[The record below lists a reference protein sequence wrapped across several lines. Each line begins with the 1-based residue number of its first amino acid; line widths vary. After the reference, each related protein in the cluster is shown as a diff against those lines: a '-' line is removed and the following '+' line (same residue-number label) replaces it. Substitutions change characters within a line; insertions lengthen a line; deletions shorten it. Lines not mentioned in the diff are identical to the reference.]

1 MGKEDQAVA
10 RRTLKNR
17 PLIGV
22 TGPVKRGWTAWIF
35 ASYALRLAGARTCRL
50 TPASSSPP
58 EPLDGLVIGGGDD
71 IDPERYDQ
79 VARLSIRLDRERDAL
94 EWEMLEQAAQ
104 GDIPVLGICRG
115 AQLLNIFYGG
125 SLHHDLMDVFE
136 NLVLRRTV
144 LPRKRIDIDST
155 TRLAEIMGV
164 TEVRVNSLHHQA
176 VDRLATDFQIAAKD
190 DDGIIQ
196 AIENTQRRFMIGVQW
211 HPEYLPQSRPHQR
224 IFSELVQ
231 AAATLRLRRS

>member
-1 MGKEDQAVA
+1 MA
-10 RRTLKNR
+10 RRTLRNR
-17 PLIGV
+17 PLIAV

-35 ASYALRLAGARTCRL
+35 AHYALRLAGARTCRL
-50 TPASSSPP
+50 TPASPKPP

-79 VARLSIRLDRERDAL
+79 VAKLSIRIDRERDAL
-94 EWEMLEQAAQ
+94 EWEMLKQAAQ
-104 GDIPVLGICRG
+104 EDIPVLGICRG

-125 SLHHDLMDVFE
+125 SLHHDLMEVFE

-144 LPRKRIDIDST
+144 LPRKRIDIDPT

-164 TEVRVNSLHHQA
+164 SEVRVNSLHHQA
-176 VDRLATDFQIAAKD
+176 VDRIATDFQIAAKD

-196 AIENTQRRFMIGVQW
+196 AIESTKRRFMIGVQW
-211 HPEYLPQSRPHQR
+211 HPEYLPQSRSHQR

-231 AAATLRLRRS
+231 AAAKLRLQRG

>member
-1 MGKEDQAVA
+1 MV

-35 ASYALRLAGARTCRL
+35 AHYALRLAGARTCRL
-50 TPASSSPP
+50 TPADHRCP

-71 IDPERYDQ
+71 IDPERYGQ
-79 VARLSIRLDRERDAL
+79 VAKLSVRLDRERDAL
-94 EWEMLEQAAQ
+94 EWEMLEQAAHH
-104 GDIPVLGICRG
+104 DLPVLGICRG
-115 AQLLNIFYGG
+115 AQLLNIFHGG
-125 SLHHDLMDVFE
+125 TLHHDLMDVFE

-144 LPRKRIDIDST
+144 LPRKQIYIDSAAQ
-155 TRLAEIMGV
+155 LARIMGV
-164 TEVRVNSLHHQA
+164 TEVRANSLHHQA
-176 VDRLATDFQIAAKD
+176 VDRMAPGFHIAAKD

-196 AIENTQRRFMIGVQW
+196 AIECTERRFMIGVQW

-231 AAATLRLRRS
+231 AGAKLRLQRG